1 MNTHTHRRR
10 RTVRRATSFASLLLF
25 VMLQASPAVCAATQ
39 RAHRE
44 HLTPEEVELVRDNQ
58 ELDKRMGIFVK
69 AIERRLAAISN
80 PQLVEAKPKDAE
92 KWGVLPQSTRAQF
105 LADISGILSE
115 ATTNVEDA
123 SLHNEKSPLIPK
135 AVRILAAACNRFLP
149 QLTPL
154 REAATTDAER
164 ESIEKAIE
172 NAQEIIEATGKLAPE
187 TKPEEKKTKSKS

>member
-10 RTVRRATSFASLLLF
+10 IRRATPFVSLLLL
-25 VMLQASPAVCAATQ
+25 VVLHASPAICAATQ

-123 SLHNEKSPLIPK
+123 SLHDEKSPLIPK

-154 REAATTDAER
+154 RETATTDAER
-164 ESIEKAIE
+164 ESIEKTIE

-187 TKPEEKKTKSKS
+187 TKPEEKKSKSKS